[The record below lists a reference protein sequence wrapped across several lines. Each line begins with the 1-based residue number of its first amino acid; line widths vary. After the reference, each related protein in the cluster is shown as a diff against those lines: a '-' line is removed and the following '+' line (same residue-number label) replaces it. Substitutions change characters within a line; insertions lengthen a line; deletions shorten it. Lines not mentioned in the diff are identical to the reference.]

1 MVAIFRFR
9 FRLGIPL
16 SLFLGGI
23 GHRFLDQIGDAFQR
37 RGRSGFNDRFIGGR
51 LIDGH
56 DRLGNLGPAMESAG
70 QELHSRVSARFETET
85 DPLGHPWAPWAD
97 STRASYP
104 KGGNRRILDRY
115 GDMLS
120 SLNHRA
126 DATSVRIG
134 FGTPYAAYHEWGT
147 RKMPRRG
154 LLMADPDSGTLAPG
168 DEAAVL
174 DILSTF
180 LSP

>member
-1 MVAIFRFR
+1 MLTITVHNATV
-9 FRLGIPL
+9 LGL
-16 SLFLGGI
+16 
-23 GHRFLDQIGDAFQR
+23 LDQLSA
-37 RGRSGFNDRFIGGR
+37 
-51 LIDGH
+51 
-56 DRLGNLGPAMESAG
+56 RLGNLGPTMEDIGQAM
-70 QELHSRVSARFETET
+70 QSRVSARFETET
-85 DPLGHPWAPWAD
+85 DPLGRPWSPWAA
-97 STRASYP
+97 STRANYP
-104 KGGNRRILDRY
+104 KSGNRRILDRH

-120 SLNHRA
+120 SLTHQA
-126 DATSVRIG
+126 DAASVRIG

-147 RKMPRRG
+147 KKMPRRG

>member
-1 MVAIFRFR
+1 MLTITVHNATV
-9 FRLGIPL
+9 LGL
-16 SLFLGGI
+16 
-23 GHRFLDQIGDAFQR
+23 LDQLSA
-37 RGRSGFNDRFIGGR
+37 
-51 LIDGH
+51 
-56 DRLGNLGPAMESAG
+56 RLGNLGPAMESAG

-104 KGGNRRILDRY
+104 KGGNRRILDRH

-134 FGTPYAAYHEWGT
+134 FGTPYANWIAP
-147 RKMPRRG
+147 RKQG
-154 LLMADPDSGTLAPG
+154 
-168 DEAAVL
+168 
-174 DILSTF
+174 
-180 LSP
+180 